1 MDINAIDKSITNID
15 NNEIE
20 KNKKYLL
27 KCLLENCRM
36 TDNQTIL
43 ASPDTE
49 PDYQYEWVRD
59 ASLTVSLLL
68 DVVKSTEFDLEFDDI
83 KDIIDGFIT
92 NHHHYQNICY
102 ENNISLGEPKF
113 NKDRSIFKEE
123 WGRPQNDGPAL
134 RVIALSKYYLD
145 FTDVIDD
152 ETKLMLYDGEFPHTK
167 SIIKRDLEYI
177 CRVYNDKG
185 YDLWEEIL
193 GDHFYTLVV
202 QYRALLEGSCVAALH
217 GDDNASNYYIHIA
230 SLIKDRISSFHVNGR
245 IISTKNML
253 IYDENGNLIRTNMV
267 RKYDMSILLAYIH
280 ADIDMDC
287 TLVNTVLDMIEIFKA
302 MYPINEMLN
311 ISLCGRYPCDVYF
324 DGNPWV
330 LLTAAVAT
338 MVMKIKKSNYNIVI
352 EDRHKDLWEYISEGD
367 VSRMYADLMTI
378 ESLNKQVIPDMVMS
392 FAEQINKNNINYVS
406 ADRLSWNYVELLRI
420 FL

>member
-1 MDINAIDKSITNID
+1 MDIKHINSTVPHIDKD
-15 NNEIE
+15 ELE
-20 KNKKYLL
+20 ENKKYLL
-27 KCLLENCRM
+27 NCLLENCRM

-59 ASLTVSLLL
+59 ASLTISLLL
-68 DVVKSTEFDLEFDDI
+68 DVVKSNEFDLELDDI
-83 KDIIDGFIT
+83 QDIIDGFIT

-113 NKDRSIFKEE
+113 NKDKSIFEEE

-145 FTDVIDD
+145 YSNDIDD
-152 ETKLMLYDGEFPHTK
+152 ETKLALYDGEFPHTE

-177 CRVYNDKG
+177 CRIYNDKG
-185 YDLWEEIL
+185 YDLWEEII
-193 GDHFYTLVV
+193 GEHFYTLVV
-202 QYRALLEGSCVAALH
+202 QYRALLEGSCVAILH
-217 GDDNASNYYIHIA
+217 GDTKASEYYIFIA
-230 SLIKDRISSFHVNGR
+230 DKIKDKISEFYLNSR
-245 IISTKNML
+245 IISTKNMV
-253 IYDENGNLIRTNMV
+253 IHDENGNLTNTDMI

-280 ADIDMDC
+280 ADIDIDC

-338 MVMKIKKSNYNIVI
+338 MVKKVKESEFNINI
-352 EDRHKDLWEYISEGD
+352 DNRHKDLWKSISEGNI
-367 VSRMYADLMTI
+367 SRMYTDLMTI
-378 ESLNKQVIPDMVMS
+378 ESINREVIPNITMS
-392 FAEQINKNNINYVS
+392 FAEQINKNNIDYVS